1 MSLDATMVQEKNF
14 EGTSYSA
21 NTQQKGDLL
30 RDSVFEAMQSY
41 FAQMDGH
48 KVSDLYRMVLSEVEP
63 PLFESVLRQTNGNQS
78 RAAEMLGISRS
89 TLRKKLALYN
99 LD

>member
-1 MSLDATMVQEKNF
+1 MSLDATMVQEKIL
-14 EGTSYSA
+14 EGLNYS
-21 NTQQKGDLL
+21 TRSQKKSELL
-30 RDSVFEAMQSY
+30 RDSVFEAMQGY

-63 PLFESVLRQTNGNQS
+63 PLFESVLRQTGGNQS

>member
-1 MSLDATMVQEKNF
+1 MSLDATMVQEKSL
-14 EGTSYSA
+14 EGLNYTTRS
-21 NTQQKGDLL
+21 QKKSELL
-30 RDSVFEAMQSY
+30 RDSVVEAMQSY

-63 PLFESVLRQTNGNQS
+63 PLFESVLRQTGGNQS

-89 TLRKKLALYN
+89 TLRKKLAIYN

>member
-1 MSLDATMVQEKNF
+1 MNLDATMVQEKNS
-14 EGTSYSA
+14 EGISYSA
-21 NTQQKGDLL
+21 RSQQKSELL
-30 RDSVFEAMQSY
+30 RDSVYEAMQSY

-48 KVSDLYRMVLSEVEP
+48 KVSDLYRMVLSQVEP
-63 PLFESVLRQTNGNQS
+63 PLFEAVLRQTNGNQS

-89 TLRKKLALYN
+89 TLRKKLALYD